1 MIDPGSRLET
11 VPGTWPSRPKLALL
25 DVSAAVGTVSCVM
38 SVSSVATSTL
48 PIDPGAGLAAA
59 RARMAAIQA
68 RVGGTGSTSVNGPLV
83 IEPSGPTDPTEG
95 FDPFGQSYQDAL
107 LQAGVF
113 SPVDPITGVAL
124 GQTVAADGTTVAADG
139 TTVAADGTTG
149 TSNTSATSGTSFSTG
164 SSGQLYTQGVT
175 PITAST
181 VLTGPTWTGNA
192 YPGTTGI
199 TVTGASS
206 SSATGVSSPGY
217 TGVPATGTTGSS
229 VGQIGGYGQMPVPE
243 ELRVYGN
250 GQIPAE
256 ALTSIGQGGHKL
268 WGPAAE
274 SWKQAVQAAAA
285 DGVELKVTDSY
296 RSYAEQVDLVRR
308 KGLYENG
315 GLAAVPGTSNH
326 GWGLAVDVD
335 ITDPATLDWI
345 RSNGYQYGFVE
356 AVRREPWHWEYRPQQ
371 A

>member
-1 MIDPGSRLET
+1 MVVEVALGS
-11 VPGTWPSRPKLALL
+11 PDSLL
-25 DVSAAVGTVSCVM
+25 DVPTEVGTVGPVM
-38 SVSSVATSTL
+38 SVMSIATSTL
-48 PIDPGAGLAAA
+48 PVDPGAGLAAA

-68 RVGGTGSTSVNGPLV
+68 RVGGQGSTTVNGPIV
-83 IEPSGPTDPTEG
+83 TEVSGPTDPTEG

-113 SPVDPITGVAL
+113 TPVDPITGVAL
-124 GQTVAADGTTVAADG
+124 DSTGTAGATDATTADGTGSTGAA
-139 TTVAADGTTG
+139 TG
-149 TSNTSATSGTSFSTG
+149 SAGFSTG
-164 SSGQLYTQGVT
+164 PSGQLYTQT
-175 PITAST
+175 ATAITAAT

-192 YPGTTGI
+192 YPGIATTG
-199 TVTGASS
+199 VTGVPSS
-206 SSATGVSSPGY
+206 VSSLPAY
-217 TGVPATGTTGSS
+217 TGVPTTGTTGAS

-243 ELRVYGN
+243 ELRGYGN
-250 GQIPAE
+250 GQIPTS

-274 SWKQAVQAAAA
+274 SWKQAVAAAAA
-285 DGVELKVTDSY
+285 DGVELRVTDSY
-296 RSYAEQVDLVRR
+296 RSYAEQVDLAQR

-345 RSNGYQYGFVE
+345 RANGYRFGFVE